1 MDSGYIGFASFTP
14 FHVRRKL
21 YSRGRGVPIGGHA
34 NMCAGFIPPIPL
46 MQPLVQGPGNYRLS
60 LFPVP

>member
-14 FHVRRKL
+14 FHFRRKF

-34 NMCAGFIPPIPL
+34 NMRAGPIPPSP
-46 MQPLVQGPGNYRLS
+46 
-60 LFPVP
+60 